1 MSWLA
6 WAWLRWRGSTTASSL
21 ASRPPG
27 PTLSGC
33 PRRPR
38 GPPGEPDE
46 LERLRRFYPD
56 HFAERPFGAVDVYVV
71 LRDAPTAGTRPELL
85 ELAKNLARELAR
97 DTEVRDHVRR
107 IACIAARTGTEPVR
121 FDARFAY
128 GAGCPDR
135 A

>member
-1 MSWLA
+1 V
-6 WAWLRWRGSTTASSL
+6 RGCVGGGVPQRRRSHRGHQGRR
-21 ASRPPG
+21 SRG
-27 PTLSGC
+27 ARVVHAARLGSPTQ
-33 PRRPR
+33 
-38 GPPGEPDE
+38 